1 MKKEFAIK
9 THNLSK
15 YFRDKEVIQHC
26 NMRVRAGS
34 IYCLLGKNGAGKTTL
49 FKLLLGLL
57 SPSMGEAEIF
67 GMDCKKE
74 RLEILS
80 KTGAIIENPIFYE
93 HLSAEEN
100 LKLHLAYMGIEDN
113 DRIEAVLEQ
122 VGLKASAH
130 QSVSTFSLGMCQRL
144 AIARAIVH
152 KPEVLLLDEPI
163 NGMDAVGIREMRELL
178 CKLAEQGVTILMSSH
193 ILSEVELVAD
203 TIGFLVDGMI
213 VQEVELQEI
222 LENHP
227 NGLEE
232 YFLNLIQKGTENYES
247 N

>member
-1 MKKEFAIK
+1 
-9 THNLSK
+9 
-15 YFRDKEVIQHC
+15 
-26 NMRVRAGS
+26 
-34 IYCLLGKNGAGKTTL
+34 
-49 FKLLLGLL
+49 
-57 SPSMGEAEIF
+57 
-67 GMDCKKE
+67 
-74 RLEILS
+74 
-80 KTGAIIENPIFYE
+80 
-93 HLSAEEN
+93 
-100 LKLHLAYMGIEDN
+100 
-113 DRIEAVLEQ
+113 
-122 VGLKASAH
+122 
-130 QSVSTFSLGMCQRL
+130 
-144 AIARAIVH
+144 
-152 KPEVLLLDEPI
+152 
-163 NGMDAVGIREMRELL
+163 MRELL